1 LNIKFFLK
9 NKQDFIA
16 AASIFVLS
24 FIFYYLGCKDLLASG
39 FYEKINIAFDLD
51 QSWYFDTIGRDSTNW
66 LFKTATDIKPLL
78 IKHPFIYLYHYVVLV
93 MNTIGISNDMSVI
106 LLSQFFHSGSL
117 VISYFIFRS
126 IGLYT
131 LQASFLTFGL
141 AGTSTYIATGLVLD
155 IYSLSI
161 FWISAI
167 FLIVCKAVYQKYD
180 SPVWLRVGISIMAI
194 GTTSYLI
201 LLVLMMEFSLAK
213 IGEGKLLGRLSV
225 INLYKQFSR
234 IFLLGIFIFVL
245 IYFDVLIEVIK
256 NPVNLLKRVFW
267 AVNRPGEK
275 EGILQVISVFTMFS
289 VLSPKISNIGLP
301 EGITMIDLRVMD
313 FSNIGWSVIFIISIF
328 IFLNFKK
335 NNYSGIVFFSL
346 LWIIINIFFHTVYQ
360 YRGSLFLYSGHF
372 ILAVWIIYF
381 VPFKNYDNEIV
392 SKIPNRIAIYI
403 VPLLIWLNNLYLYNK
418 IISI

>member
-1 LNIKFFLK
+1 
-9 NKQDFIA
+9 
-16 AASIFVLS
+16 
-24 FIFYYLGCKDLLASG
+24 
-39 FYEKINIAFDLD
+39 
-51 QSWYFDTIGRDSTNW
+51 
-66 LFKTATDIKPLL
+66 
-78 IKHPFIYLYHYVVLV
+78 
-93 MNTIGISNDMSVI
+93 MSVI

-256 NPVNLLKRVFW
+256 NPVDLLKRVFW